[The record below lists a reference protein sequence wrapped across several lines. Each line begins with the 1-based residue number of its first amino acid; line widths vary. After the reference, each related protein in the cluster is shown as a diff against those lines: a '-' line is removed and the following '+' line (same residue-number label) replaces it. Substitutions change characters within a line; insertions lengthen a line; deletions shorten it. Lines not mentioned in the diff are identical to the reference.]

1 MRNHQSISKYL
12 GVWPIPAL
20 LFLFQL
26 SSAFGQLAPEVA
38 KFGYADTIFV
48 NGKIVSMDDWS
59 SSANPGNI
67 YQGVA
72 VKGDAIVKLGTSAE
86 VRALAGPDTKI
97 LDLKG
102 RTLIPGIVEPHSHIY
117 GAAIQYLDRFGFKY
131 PPDGIIV
138 SMQADRSL
146 EKTQAI
152 MRETIQEAVKKV
164 DPGL

>member
-1 MRNHQSISKYL
+1 MRNHQSNRRVL

-20 LFLFQL
+20 LFLVQL
-26 SSAFGQLAPEVA
+26 SSAFGQLPPEVA

-48 NGKIVSMDDWS
+48 NGKIVSMDDRS
-59 SSANPGNI
+59 SSANVGNI

-102 RTLIPGIVEPHSHIY
+102 RTLIPR
-117 GAAIQYLDRFGFKY
+117 DR
-131 PPDGIIV
+131 
-138 SMQADRSL
+138 
-146 EKTQAI
+146 
-152 MRETIQEAVKKV
+152 
-164 DPGL
+164 